1 MKKNVSG
8 KIAAI
13 FLFAAACLVISIW
26 GCRAGKAPARAEKIG
41 PAATVTKIVVMG
53 YREALPRGGQPGS
66 VRDPSSGT
74 VFMAEAVPPEAV
86 RKMTFI
92 LFDSLAEDKRYELV
106 SPGQA
111 MGVYSRI
118 VDSDSDVGIDSRK
131 LLQKVGKTFGADAVL
146 SGFIYRWRERE
157 GTEFGVKRSAS
168 VAFDLQLTRPED
180 GAVVW
185 RRKFDKTQ
193 KSLTENILDISTFVD
208 GRGRWMTAEELAQLG
223 LRVIL
228 ADMPGGIKRP
238 DKESK
243 PKSKGSEKE

>member
-8 KIAAI
+8 KTVVL
-13 FLFAAACLVISIW
+13 FLFAAAYLVMSTL
-26 GCRAGKAPARAEKIG
+26 GCQAGKAPARAEKIS
-41 PAATVTKIVVMG
+41 PASRVTKIVVIG

-74 VFMAEAVPPEAV
+74 IFMAEAVPPEAV
-86 RKMTFI
+86 KKLTFM
-92 LFDSLAEDKRYELV
+92 LFDSLAENKRYELV

-111 MGVYSRI
+111 MGVYYRI
-118 VDSDSDVGIDSRK
+118 VDSDKNVGIDSGK

-157 GTEFGVKRSAS
+157 GTEFGVNKSAS
-168 VAFDLQLTRPED
+168 VAFDLKLTRPED

-193 KSLTENILDISTFVD
+193 KSLTENILDISTFVE
-208 GRGRWMTAEELAQLG
+208 GRGRWMSAEELARLG

-228 ADMPGGIKRP
+228 ADMPGGIKKP
-238 DKESK
+238 DKERK
-243 PKSKGSEKE
+243 RKSKGSEKE

>member
-8 KIAAI
+8 NIVI
-13 FLFAAACLVISIW
+13 SFLFAALCLVVLIG
-26 GCRAGKAPARAEKIG
+26 GCRAGKAPKRADKIG
-41 PAATVTKIVVMG
+41 PGSTVTKIVVMG
-53 YREALPRGGQPGS
+53 YQEALPPGGQPGS

-86 RKMTFI
+86 KKMTSIVFQ
-92 LFDSLAEDKRYELV
+92 SLAEDKRYELV

-111 MGVYSRI
+111 IGVYNRI
-118 VDSDSDVGIDSRK
+118 VASDSDVGIDSKR
-131 LLQKVGKTFGADAVL
+131 LLQKVGRTFGADAVL

-157 GTEFGVKRSAS
+157 GAEFGVNRSAS

-208 GRGRWMTAEELAQLG
+208 GRGRWMTAEELARIG
-223 LRVIL
+223 LRAIL

-238 DKESK
+238 DRENK